1 MQEPGR
7 TVASMSPGT
16 LFDKLDDEWVEV
28 VVWAGAAGV
37 PARWAAEDEA
47 LAPFAAGLDVLVA
60 ATEDRATS
68 AEAKDRVLS
77 ALARRVAVDEVAV
90 RTLVQVLLPGARALA
105 RRLGWMGPPAVCA
118 GLVVPELWAR
128 VRTYPV
134 ERRPARVA
142 ANVLADVAHVLL
154 GSEGQSKV
162 ELVPLDDID
171 EADLVAEAEEV
182 RVAADELLG
191 VLAAAVAAGWLSAHA
206 ARLIAT
212 TRVFD
217 VSCAEVAA
225 TEGIAPQSV
234 RRRRQRAE
242 AALAAAMRVA
252 A

>member
-1 MQEPGR
+1 M
-7 TVASMSPGT
+7 ASMSPGT
-16 LFDKLDDEWVEV
+16 LFDKLDDEWLEV

-68 AEAKDRVLS
+68 AEAKDRVLA

-105 RRLGWMGPPAVCA
+105 RRVGWMGPPAVCA

-154 GSEGQSKV
+154 RSEGQPKV
-162 ELVPLDDID
+162 ELVPLDDLD
-171 EADLVAEAEEV
+171 EADLVAEAEDCC
-182 RVAADELLG
+182 VAAELLG
-191 VLAAAVAAGWLSAHA
+191 VLAAAVAAGWLPAHA
-206 ARLIAT
+206 ANLIAT